1 MGVCAE
7 PPATATQAAA
17 PSYGDEAQRLFVQ
30 PRFALFGQP
39 FELFI
44 LLMDAIGDA
53 RLVSFTRRTGCLFYQ
68 LPDIA
73 LKDRDPIVELG
84 Q

>member
-1 MGVCAE
+1 MRRLTDSTRNHHAL
-7 PPATATQAAA
+7 
-17 PSYGDEAQRLFVQ
+17 AQRLLLLSDVAF
-30 PRFALFGQP
+30 FGQP

-53 RLVSFTRRTGCLFYQ
+53 RLVSFTRRTGSLFYQ